1 VAKKRASKTPENF
14 RIDFTGVESGGRPR
28 YPEGDYIAKIKSIV
42 PGTIGDDDKPILTVT
57 FEISEG
63 KFEGQ
68 TISERYFITPKALW
82 RLKGLLEAINVKVP
96 SKVVNLP
103 LGKMIGKE
111 VGITL
116 TDDEYNNRKYSQ
128 VSDAM
133 DPEVVRSGGVD
144 DEDEDVLDD
153 EDLDEDEDEED
164 EDEDE
169 EDLDEMDRDELKAYI
184 KKNKLDVKVTKK
196 MKDPAI
202 RKAIQAAE
210 SGDEDEEDDEMEEV
224 DLEGL

>member
-1 VAKKRASKTPENF
+1 MAKKAKKKEATPESYKV
-14 RIDFTGVESGGRPR
+14 DFTGVESGGRPR
-28 YPEGDYIAKIKSIV
+28 YPEGDYIATIKSIV
-42 PGTIGDDDKPILTVT
+42 PGTKGDEDKPILKVT

-68 TISERYFITPKALW
+68 TVREDYFITPKALF

-103 LGKMIGKE
+103 LKKMIGKE

-116 TDDEYNNRKYSQ
+116 TDDEYNNRKYSE
-128 VSDAM
+128 VSDTVDA
-133 DPEVVRSGGVD
+133 EVVRSGGVD
-144 DEDEDVLDD
+144 DDEDEDVL
-153 EDLDEDEDEED
+153 
-164 EDEDE
+164 EDE

-184 KKNKLDVKVTKK
+184 KDNDLEVKVTKK

-202 RKAIQAAE
+202 VKAIRAAE
-210 SGDEDEEDDEMEEV
+210 EAEEEDEDDDEEEDDDEMEEV